1 MGEDSNVLSLAQK
14 AREAAASL
22 REMSLEV
29 RNRALKQ
36 IAVELE
42 LGRAEILEA
51 NRRDVDKA
59 RDEGLAA
66 PLLQRLKLT
75 EEKIRRM
82 IDGLYAVSQLPDP
95 LGTVSYAMELS
106 PGMRLYRVGCPIG
119 VIGVIF
125 ESRPDALVQISSLCL
140 KSGNAVLLKG
150 GREAM
155 ETNECLTALIAR
167 ATQAAGAPEGWC
179 ALLHSREDVQEMLSL
194 HTYIDLIIPRG
205 SNEFV
210 QYIMNHSQIPV
221 LGHAE
226 GLCHVYADDP
236 CDLALAVKVTVDSK
250 AQNLSV
256 CNAAETLLVH
266 RNIAPYFLPDAA
278 KALEERGIE
287 LRGDE
292 SVRALIPCKAAT
304 PADWETEYLDAI
316 LSVKM
321 VDSLEEAAA
330 HINRYGSH
338 HTDAILTTDPD
349 HARRFMRLVDSA
361 DVFCNCS
368 TRFAD
373 GFLFGF
379 GAEVGIATGKLHA
392 RGPMGLEGLC
402 TYKYQLYG
410 SGQTLT
416 ELNNGAIS
424 LTHRAIDFSLPD
436 LEARPV
442 KKGGE

>member
-1 MGEDSNVLSLAQK
+1 MGEARDVCALARA
-14 AREAAASL
+14 AREAAGKLREASL
-22 REMSLEV
+22 ET
-29 RNRALKQ
+29 RNQTLRQ
-36 IAVELE
+36 IA
-42 LGRAEILEA
+42 LGIKAHQADILAA
-51 NRRDVDKA
+51 NQRDVSKA
-59 RDEGLAA
+59 QAEGLAA
-66 PLLQRLKLT
+66 PLLSRLKLT
-75 EEKIRRM
+75 EGKCQRM
-82 IDGLYAVSQLPDP
+82 IDGLNALAGLPDP
-95 LGTVSYAMELS
+95 LGKVSYAMELT

-125 ESRPDALVQISSLCL
+125 ESRPDALIQISSLCL

-155 ETNECLTALIAR
+155 ESNEALTAVIAE
-167 ATQAAGAPEGWC
+167 ATGKCGGPEGWC
-179 ALLHSREDVQEMLSL
+179 SLLHSREDVHEMLGL
-194 HTYIDLIIPRG
+194 NQWIDLIIPRG
-205 SNEFV
+205 SNAFV
-210 QYIMNHSQIPV
+210 RYIMQHSQIPV

-226 GLCHVYADDP
+226 GLCHVYVDDP
-236 CDLALAVKVTVDSK
+236 CDLDTAVKVTVDSK

-266 RNIAPYFLPDAA
+266 RGVADAFLPKVA

-292 SVRALIPCKAAT
+292 GVRGIIPCKAAT
-304 PADWETEYLDAI
+304 EEDWTTEYLDAI
-316 LSVKM
+316 LSIKL
-321 VDSLEEAAA
+321 VDSLEEAIR

-338 HTDAILTTDPD
+338 HTDAILTASPA
-349 HARRFMRLVDSA
+349 HEERFMRLVDSA

-402 TYKYQLYG
+402 TYQYRLYG
-410 SGQTLT
+410 CGQTLT
-416 ELNNGAIS
+416 ELGNGDFS
-424 LTHRAIDFSLPD
+424 LTHRPIDPALP
-436 LEARPV
+436 E
-442 KKGGE
+442 E